1 MNQPVKLEIPEEEQ
15 ILKLPELIKKKRA
28 EQGMTQKELAEASGL
43 SISQVKQF
51 ETGRAE
57 PNMKRIR
64 QLATV
69 LDLSANEILFDIAS
83 NDEGSEALRLAA
95 SQEAVSFAT
104 TATVDQVK
112 ALRVFLSEQLGTVSD
127 QADDEQEAA
136 FPICDKL
143 KATIEEKGLQARTL
157 PRQIERAR
165 NELMD
170 ADDLDMD
177 DLFDEYDIDQSE
189 LSDELNAVDRVLV
202 AIIYGEDLMQG
213 SDKEIGAIIDWLHD
227 ESDSSNLDQRLF
239 EGRET
244 YQARVAVH
252 LPSLLVKLAV
262 NRKFIPETVL
272 NLGS

>member
-28 EQGMTQKELAEASGL
+28 EQGMTQKELAEATGL
-43 SISQVKQF
+43 SISLVKQF

-83 NDEGSEALRLAA
+83 GDEGSEALRLAA

-112 ALRVFLSEQLGTVSD
+112 ALRDFLADQLGNEVEHL
-127 QADDEQEAA
+127 AQEDPNLI
-136 FPICDKL
+136 FCEKL
-143 KATIEEKGLQARTL
+143 KNVIEEKGFQARTL
-157 PRQIERAR
+157 PRLIERAR
-165 NELMD
+165 EELIE
-170 ADDLDMD
+170 ADDLE
-177 DLFDEYDIDQSE
+177 LDEIFNLYEIDPSE
-189 LSDELNAVDRVLV
+189 PSDELNAVDRILV
-202 AIIYGEDLMQG
+202 AIVYGEDLMQG
-213 SDKEIGAIIDWLHD
+213 SQKEIYAIIAWAQDMS
-227 ESDSSNLDQRLF
+227 SDSILAQGLF
-239 EGRET
+239 EGRESFD
-244 YQARVAVH
+244 ARVSAE
-252 LPSLLVKLAV
+252 LPSQLVKLAM

-272 NLGS
+272 NLSV